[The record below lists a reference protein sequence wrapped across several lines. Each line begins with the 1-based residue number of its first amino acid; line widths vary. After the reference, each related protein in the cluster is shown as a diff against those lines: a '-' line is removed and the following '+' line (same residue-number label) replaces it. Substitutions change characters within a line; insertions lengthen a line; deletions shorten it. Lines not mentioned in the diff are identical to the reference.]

1 MIYRR
6 FAQLHKDRPIGKM
19 MPADRFAFRHNLS
32 KDFQNYVKGGD
43 TIGEN

>member
-1 MIYRR
+1 MYRG
-6 FAQLHKDRPIGKM
+6 FAQLNRRTPDGKM
-19 MPADRFAFRHNLS
+19 ISADRFAFRHNLS